1 MRMVS
6 AWIILT
12 FTICAAASGEGTSG
26 TAPNEISFL
35 WRMTVSA
42 PSGVNQ
48 GLTTARLY
56 PEICKGVRYFRITP
70 GERDTDDLPWR
81 IEKANGEEI
90 ANSYAVL
97 YKPLDIEQDVFLVFP
112 VSEAGRSFRIT
123 AYAKDVPA
131 NLTMKP
137 APKEHSEGGVEAKF
151 YAFDPQPDENA
162 RKRWYPSQETFRALI
177 GDKAPIE
184 EKRLPNAWL
193 TTPPT
198 ARPDYFV
205 AHLTGNL
212 VLPVD
217 GPYAFAVDADDQSIF
232 TVTQEGTTITCIKR
246 KEGMFEGEPTGISR
260 GSLKAGA
267 AKFDAW
273 LREDTGAQGIM
284 PYWMPPGYTKPVI
297 IPARA
302 FGRYPEAK
310 PLRYE
315 ATTGA
320 PYPLITSE
328 ETAAFNCYTGQDTKL
343 LTAVFDIDVVAEN
356 GLQRYDSYVLKLNG
370 FAVNGHIAA
379 EGEVSITDPAAGR
392 MTAGRRLFTWNQ
404 LAPETNPAVA
414 PYLIDDLII
423 REKTVVSTPTAYEG
437 EEVSVGQY
445 REIVSSP
452 PLDETHLPLLLVTTR
467 QDEPD
472 GRISRIEGDLRGK
485 LDDVQLFQAN
495 TRGTVVT
502 QEIRLAGKKIS
513 GDSIRV
519 MSTDDALAQNA
530 SLVRGGSLTTADG
543 SIVIPV
549 LKHVTP
555 AEQRAWYPVRAARTA
570 LTGIDSLSIIEATS
584 DVSQLADIADREAK
598 AKGADILRQLWK
610 DGRDSLLLRIAAELI
625 GRAKNA
631 PKQGDA
637 GLLIL
642 LGQADESTGLSEF
655 AFERTFALALDAARR
670 CRYVRVVTAGQGR
683 FMGAAKRVAA
693 EYQYTVLETAG
704 DVEKDAK
711 AIIEALSPF

>member
-1 MRMVS
+1 MRVS
-6 AWIILT
+6 AATVLAV
-12 FTICAAASGEGTSG
+12 TICAAVFGEGATG
-26 TAPNEISFL
+26 QAQKDAPFL
-35 WRMTVSA
+35 WRITVAA

-48 GLTTARLY
+48 GPAAARLY

-70 GERDTDDLPWR
+70 DERDTDDLPWR

-112 VSEAGRSFRIT
+112 VSEAGRRFRIT
-123 AYAKDVPA
+123 AYAKEVPA

-137 APKEHSEGGVEAKF
+137 APKERSEGGVEAKF

-184 EKRLPNAWL
+184 EKRLLNAWL
-193 TTPPT
+193 TAPPT

-205 AHLTGNL
+205 AHLTGAIIVPL
-212 VLPVD
+212 D
-217 GPYAFAVDADDQSIF
+217 GPYAFAVDSDDQSIF
-232 TVTQEGTTITCIKR
+232 TVTQEGAAITCIKR

-284 PYWMPPGYTKPVI
+284 PYWMPPGYTKPAI
-297 IPARA
+297 IPAWA
-302 FGRYPEAK
+302 FERYPEVK

-315 ATTGA
+315 ATAGA
-320 PYPLITSE
+320 PYPLITSK

-343 LTAVFDIDVVAEN
+343 LTVIFDIEVVAEN
-356 GLQRYDSYVLKLNG
+356 GLQRYDSYVLKLND
-370 FAVNGHIAA
+370 FAVNGHITAD
-379 EGEVSITDPAAGR
+379 GEVSVTDPATGR
-392 MTAGRRLFTWNQ
+392 ITAGRRLFTWNQ
-404 LAPETNPAVA
+404 MNPEASPAVA
-414 PYLIDDLII
+414 PYFIDDLII
-423 REKTVVSTPTAYEG
+423 RGKTIVSTPAVYEG
-437 EEVSVGQY
+437 EEVSVGRY
-445 REIVSSP
+445 REIVSAP
-452 PLDETHLPLLLVTTR
+452 PLDETHLPLLLVTMR
-467 QDEPD
+467 QDEPN
-472 GRISRIEGDLRGK
+472 GGISRIEGNLRGK

-495 TRGTVVT
+495 ARGAVVT

-513 GDSIRV
+513 SDSIRV
-519 MSTDDALAQNA
+519 MSADDAVAHNA
-530 SLVRGGSLTTADG
+530 YLVRGGDLTMADG

-570 LTGIDSLSIIEATS
+570 LTGIDRLSIIAAT
-584 DVSQLADIADREAK
+584 DGAVKLADIAEKDAR
-598 AKGADILRQLWK
+598 AKGAEVLRHMWK
-610 DGRDSLLLRIAAELI
+610 DDHDNLLLRTAGELI
-625 GRAKNA
+625 DRAQNA
-631 PKQGDA
+631 PKGGGQ

-655 AFERTFALALDAARR
+655 TFERTLALALDAARR
-670 CRYVRVVTAGQGR
+670 CKYVRVVAAGQGSY
-683 FMGAAKRVAA
+683 MGAAKRVAA

-711 AIIEALSPF
+711 AIVEALSPF